1 LFIVAPADSFR
12 ISFAKEIYWCTLT
25 KKGYSIIDYHIERHG
40 TGPLYCITLCLS
52 FCCTFPRVKFANSV
66 QRYVFPFYSL
76 RARKCPAQPQPVS
89 IKRFREITKNCST
102 VGTFDKCCD
111 PAIFDFVIGPCHVS
125 GIFLPFSIQPNSAVY
140 LLCKRGNSLLQRNP
154 AHMTRAIVYQNS
166 GGKFKFR
173 RIF

>member
-1 LFIVAPADSFR
+1 MVLGHYTVLHFASVSAAHSLESNSPIQYKDMCSLFTHF
-12 ISFAKEIYWCTLT
+12 
-25 KKGYSIIDYHIERHG
+25 
-40 TGPLYCITLCLS
+40 
-52 FCCTFPRVKFANSV
+52 V
-66 QRYVFPFYSL
+66 QENVQL
-76 RARKCPAQPQPVS
+76 S